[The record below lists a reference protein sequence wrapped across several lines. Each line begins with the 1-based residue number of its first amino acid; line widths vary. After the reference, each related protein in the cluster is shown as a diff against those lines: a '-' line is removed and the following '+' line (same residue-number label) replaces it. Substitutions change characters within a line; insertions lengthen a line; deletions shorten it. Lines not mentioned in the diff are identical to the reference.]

1 MKENSATPQAS
12 NYSVKRVEM
21 VVDGTDVRV
30 RLFTLAGGEI
40 IPWHYHNHCADYYFV
55 LEGALSVQTRNP
67 ERLSVIKAGAGH
79 QLAPRIAHQ
88 ISNQSREDCRFLLIQ
103 GVGAFDWVKVET

>member
-1 MKENSATPQAS
+1 MKEHVTAPQVS
-12 NYSVKRVEM
+12 NYSVKRVET

-55 LEGALSVQTRNP
+55 LEGTLTVQTRNP
-67 ERLSVIKAGAGH
+67 EKLSVIKTGAGH
-79 QLAPRIAHQ
+79 QVAPRIAHQ
-88 ISNQSREDCRFLLIQ
+88 ISNQLHKDCRFLLIQ
-103 GVGAFDWVKVET
+103 GVGAFDWVKAEG